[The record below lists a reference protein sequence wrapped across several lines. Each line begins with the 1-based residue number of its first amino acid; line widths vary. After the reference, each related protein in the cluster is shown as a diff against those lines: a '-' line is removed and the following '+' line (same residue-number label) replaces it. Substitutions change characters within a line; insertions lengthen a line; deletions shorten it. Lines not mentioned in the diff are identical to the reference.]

1 LLAAVPDPDLDRKLN
16 FQSLMDGKASIPS
29 EWPLPFRLDGSRPVG
44 MIDIGNQH
52 FVRAHADVDI
62 SELKR

>member
-1 LLAAVPDPDLDRKLN
+1 
-16 FQSLMDGKASIPS
+16 
-29 EWPLPFRLDGSRPVG
+29 VG